1 MNGATAAGRVVHWV
15 GPLAVPG
22 TREGLWPA
30 VLALAGAGV
39 AQCVALREEG
49 DTAEARLMLP
59 RSVRIVTV
67 AHGGLR
73 ARPWSRPST
82 PPPGGLLAL
91 LTERP
96 LLALHL
102 HGPAVLA
109 GGLRALRRLEAPT
122 PVFLHASAPAGSISP
137 WPRLR
142 ALRPPRLP
150 ALQAYRVQAG
160 RVVAVS
166 DRPLRLPDL
175 PDLPGSPSS
184 EGLLHLARAEAA
196 RPRVVTHGRPD
207 DLALARAFAQLA
219 VLFAGAEP
227 ALDFAWLGAADPPVL
242 AVLQAARVELLPDRD
257 SADRA
262 AALGRAWL
270 HLSLRGDAA
279 DAPGLIEAMSAALPC
294 VVQDHPACRPLV
306 VDRLS
311 GWLCAEPAD
320 TLRAIAQLV
329 DSRPLRQAIGQAAR
343 LRSEQRHGHDR
354 FRASLLLAH
363 GLALPAAQAE
373 AEKIESSDARAHRPL
388 SRSLPRH
395 GP

>member
-1 MNGATAAGRVVHWV
+1 MNSAAAAGRVVHWV

-39 AQCVALREEG
+39 AQCVALRHEG

-67 AHGGLR
+67 TDGGLR
-73 ARPWSRPST
+73 ARPWSRRSA

-102 HGPAVLA
+102 HGPATLA
-109 GGLRALRRLEAPT
+109 VGLQALRRLDAPP
-122 PVFLHASAPAGSISP
+122 PVFLHGGELGGPASC

-142 ALRPPRLP
+142 VPGRPRLKALR
-150 ALQAYRVQAG
+150 AYRVQAG
-160 RVVAVS
+160 QIVAIR
-166 DRPLRLPDL
+166 DLYQRLPDQ
-175 PDLPGSPSS
+175 PASLPGDT
-184 EGLLHLARAEAA
+184 LLHLARAESV
-196 RPRVVTHGRPD
+196 RPQIITHGRPD
-207 DLALARAFAQLA
+207 DIALARAFAQLA

-227 ALDFAWLGAADPPVL
+227 ALDFAWLGAAEPPVL
-242 AVLQAARVELLPDRD
+242 AVLQAARIELLPDRD
-257 SADRA
+257 AADRA

-279 DAPGLIEAMSAALPC
+279 DAAGLVEAMSAALPC
-294 VVQDHPACRPLV
+294 IVHDHSACRHLV

-311 GWLCAEPAD
+311 GWLCAGPAD
-320 TLRAIAQLV
+320 TLNAIAQLV
-329 DSRPLRQAIGQAAR
+329 DSRALRQAIGQAAR
-343 LRSEQRHGHDR
+343 LRSQQRHGHDR
-354 FRASLLLAH
+354 FRAQLLLAH

-373 AEKIESSDARAHRPL
+373 AEKIESADARAHRPL